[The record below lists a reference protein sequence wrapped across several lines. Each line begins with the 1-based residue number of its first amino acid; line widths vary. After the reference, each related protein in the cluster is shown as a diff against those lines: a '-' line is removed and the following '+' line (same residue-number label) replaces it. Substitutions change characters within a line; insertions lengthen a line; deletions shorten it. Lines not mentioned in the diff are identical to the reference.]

1 MADVQLLR
9 DLRTGFPKRD
19 EADDL
24 HLAIRQRA
32 AVVLV
37 VDVAAEVRART
48 VGAQTDEE
56 DQPPARDELR
66 MGREVHP
73 QGAAVRLHHLGVAHV
88 LVPHDQRVPLLLC
101 QLGAFA
107 HKAVEGLADHIAR
120 AAVDEFGERAVCVD
134 GDPVLV
140 GEQHGVAGP
149 FEGGAEQRRCE
160 VQDRDHG

>member
-1 MADVQLLR
+1 
-9 DLRTGFPKRD
+9 
-19 EADDL
+19 
-24 HLAIRQRA
+24 
-32 AVVLV
+32 
-37 VDVAAEVRART
+37 
-48 VGAQTDEE
+48 
-56 DQPPARDELR
+56 

-88 LVPHDQRVPLLLC
+88 LVPHDQRVPLLLG
-101 QLGAFA
+101 QLRAFA

-149 FEGGAEQRRCE
+149 SEGGAEQRLPAAC
-160 VQDRDHG
+160 VQHASLARRSALVSGMVRLLLGA